1 MRVVVAGDFREP
13 ILLDTAKATALMIY
27 SKDGKPN
34 TIFRII
40 GEGVGWIRYTRGEDV
55 NFDEMAHSLGLVN
68 NPK

>member
-13 ILLDTAKATALMIY
+13 ILLNTDKATAVMIY

-40 GEGVGWIRYTRGEDV
+40 GDGAGWVRYTKGEDA
-55 NFDEMAHSLGLVN
+55 NFDEVAYSLGLIN
-68 NPK
+68 NSK